1 VIETLKDMARERILK
16 LPVGNPPLPHG
27 DPSKVETWNPDEGY
41 LKYRLLGFYIGAI
54 PGTLT
59 GLAFS
64 LASLLLLFKPNV
76 LKGLSRD
83 LERDISNAEP
93 AALVLVGVFFLAVGL
108 FVVGSLIFQ
117 YVVLHLEL
125 DMLRYT
131 LTDEA
136 LRLRRGVVH
145 VDEVTLSF
153 ANIQNVKFNQ
163 GPVQR
168 YFGIGDL
175 IVETAGGGGGA
186 IPQAG
191 GAGAGAHAM
200 HHQGLIKGISDPE
213 RLRDT
218 IQARVRRF
226 KGSGLGAEV
235 EDAEAVAEPLAGADF
250 TSPEAAALLKEIRD
264 ALAATRLAG

>member
-1 VIETLKDMARERILK
+1 MIEQLKDFARGRLLK
-16 LPVGNPPLPHG
+16 LPLGNPPLPHG
-27 DPSKVETWNPDEGY
+27 DPSKVETWNPGEGY
-41 LKYRLLGFYIGAI
+41 LRYRLLGFFLGAI
-54 PGTLT
+54 PGLLTTLLCGVAGVLLVVSPET
-59 GLAFS
+59 LAGVSDQVARDMAEASPVALGALGVLGVLFS
-64 LASLLLLFKPNV
+64 LFM
-76 LKGLSRD
+76 
-83 LERDISNAEP
+83 I
-93 AALVLVGVFFLAVGL
+93 
-108 FVVGSLIFQ
+108 GSLIFQ

-145 VDEVTLSF
+145 VEEVTLSF
-153 ANIQNVKFNQ
+153 ANIQNVKFSQ

-175 IVETAGGGGGA
+175 VVETAGGGGT
-186 IPQAG
+186 IPQPGAAG
-191 GAGAGAHAM
+191 PVLN
-200 HHQGLIKGISDPE
+200 HQGLIKGISDPE

-226 KGSGLGAEV
+226 KGSGVGGEV
-235 EDAEAVAEPLAGADF
+235 QDLESPDAPPSDF
-250 TSPEAAALLKEIRD
+250 SGPEASALLVEIRD

>member
-1 VIETLKDMARERILK
+1 MIETLKDLARERVLK

-27 DPSKVETWNPDEGY
+27 DPSKVETWNPDQGY
-41 LKYRLLGFYIGAI
+41 LKYRLLGFFIGGI
-54 PGTLT
+54 PAVLT
-59 GLAFS
+59 GLGFL
-64 LASLLLLFKPNV
+64 LAGLFLIASPET
-76 LKGLSRD
+76 LMSLSRD
-83 LERDISNAEP
+83 LERDLGKAGPNGLILLGVG
-93 AALVLVGVFFLAVGL
+93 ALLIGL
-108 FVVGSLIFQ
+108 FVLGSLAFQ

-175 IVETAGGGGGA
+175 IVETAGGGGFVPQPGA
-186 IPQAG
+186 AG
-191 GAGAGAHAM
+191 GAQSM
-200 HHQGLIKGISDPE
+200 NHQGLIKGISDPE

-235 EDAEAVAEPLAGADF
+235 EDAEAEVEDGPGADF
-250 TSPEAAALLKEIRD
+250 SSPEAAALLREIRD
-264 ALAATRLAG
+264 ALAATRL

>member
-1 VIETLKDMARERILK
+1 MIETLKDLARERVLK
-16 LPVGNPPLPHG
+16 LPAGNPPLPHG

-41 LKYRLLGFYIGAI
+41 LRYRLLGFFIGVV
-54 PGTLT
+54 PGLLT
-59 GLAFS
+59 GLGALS
-64 LASLLLLFKPNV
+64 VGVLLLSSPETLM
-76 LKGLSRD
+76 GLSRE
-83 LERDISNAEP
+83 LERDLGKAGTGWLTFLGL
-93 AALVLVGVFFLAVGL
+93 AAIAFGL
-108 FVVGSLIFQ
+108 FTFGSLVFQ

-136 LRLRRGVVH
+136 LRLRRGVVQ

-175 IVETAGGGGGA
+175 IVETAGGGGFN
-186 IPQAG
+186 PQAG
-191 GAGAGAHAM
+191 AAGAQGM
-200 HHQGLIKGISDPE
+200 THHQGLIKGISDPE
-213 RLRDT
+213 RMRDT

-235 EDAEAVAEPLAGADF
+235 QDAEAEPEQSEGGGADF
-250 TSPEAAALLKEIRD
+250 SSPEAAALLREIRD
-264 ALAATRLAG
+264 ALAATRLG

>member
-1 VIETLKDMARERILK
+1 VIETLKDMARERVLK

-27 DPSKVETWNPDEGY
+27 DPTKVETWNPDEGY
-41 LKYRLLGFYIGAI
+41 LKYRLLGFFIGGI
-54 PGTLT
+54 PAVLT
-59 GLAFS
+59 GLGFM
-64 LASLLLLFKPNV
+64 LAGVLLFASPET
-76 LKGLSRD
+76 LMSLSAD
-83 LERDISNAEP
+83 LERDLGRAGP
-93 AALVLVGVFFLAVGL
+93 GGLAFLGLCAVAIGL
-108 FVVGSLIFQ
+108 FVLGSMAFQ

-131 LTDEA
+131 LTDQA
-136 LRLRRGVVH
+136 LRLRRGVVQ

-175 IVETAGGGGGA
+175 IVETAGGGGFV
-186 IPQAG
+186 PQPG
-191 GAGAGAHAM
+191 GAGAGAQAM
-200 HHQGLIKGISDPE
+200 NHQGLIKGISDPE

-235 EDAEAVAEPLAGADF
+235 EDAEAEVEVNEGADF
-250 TSPEAAALLKEIRD
+250 TSPEAAELLREIRD
-264 ALAATRLAG
+264 ALAATRLAS